1 MQTDHR
7 FWWNSQPGGAL
18 VQADARPCTENK
30 ERYPM
35 LFDLLAPI
43 AAVLAGSAIVVLIEV
58 GGDLLRNSPKSIDE

>member
-1 MQTDHR
+1 
-7 FWWNSQPGGAL
+7 
-18 VQADARPCTENK
+18 
-30 ERYPM
+30 M